1 MTSSIKDTK
10 LAIVVREGL
19 PEEVTQSSQL
29 LVASDIN
36 PYQFILSRTEIFID
50 LKR

>member
-10 LAIVVREGL
+10 LARVVREGL